1 MKYTIELNSENPS
14 DKYIIDELLHKQPET
29 ELSLYEQNLKLLTE
43 AIKLNQQFANL
54 KRTFSSI
61 PLNILKY
68 DLGRA
73 TGNTTIINSL
83 STNDDL
89 IIFPT
94 SMLRKL
100 YEQQFTRQRSVKSNT
115 ITILDIVER
124 KVLRGHRPFIDK
136 VFIDSAS
143 TINTNTLDSLYC
155 ELIRV
160 VNKDHIIIELG

>member
-14 DKYIIDELLHKQPET
+14 DKYIIDELLYNKQP

-54 KRTFSSI
+54 RRTFSSV

-94 SMLRKL
+94 SMSRKL
-100 YEQQFTRQRSVKSNT
+100 YEQRFTRQRSVKSNT
-115 ITILDIVER
+115 ITIQDIVER
-124 KVLRGHRPFIDK
+124 KVLRGHRPFINR
-136 VFIDSAS
+136 VFIDTAS

-155 ELIRV
+155 ELINV
-160 VNKDHIIIELG
+160 VSENHIIIELG